1 MLELNVK
8 VAEEYDET
16 SNKFIGRCVVVRLEH
31 SLLSV
36 SKWESIWK
44 KPFLG
49 KQDKSQEE
57 TISYI
62 RMMIVGAE
70 IPPEVFHSI
79 LRDHVPEIQNY
90 IADEMTATTV
100 PDIQGSQS
108 NRETVT
114 SELIYYWLVALQIP
128 FVCETWHLNRL
139 LMLVRVTN
147 FKSKPKDKKRMPNMA
162 ERRAMNRQRL
172 AQYNT
177 RG

>member
-8 VAEEYDET
+8 LAEDYDET
-16 SNKFIGRCVVVRLEH
+16 NNKFIGQCVVVQLEH

-49 KQDKSQEE
+49 KEDKTQEQ
-57 TISYI
+57 TLSYI
-62 RMMIVGAE
+62 RMMIIGGE
-70 IPPEVFHSI
+70 IPPEGFHGI
-79 LRDHVPEIQNY
+79 LRDHIPEIQNY
-90 IADEMTATTV
+90 IADEMTASTV
-100 PDIQGSQS
+100 PDIQGSQA

-147 FKSKPKDKKRMPNMA
+147 FKNKPPDKKRMPNMA
-162 ERRAMNRQRL
+162 DRRALNRKRL
-172 AQYNT
+172 AQHNT